1 MGVKLKAIVLGATGL
16 VGQRFISIL
25 SRHPWFEIVALT
37 ASSRSAGFRYGD
49 VVRWVLESQP
59 PSEVLD
65 MRLEPLDPS
74 IIESYR
80 PDIVFSA
87 LPSEVYDVE
96 LELARRG
103 LPVVSNSSPLRLEP
117 DIPLLNPEVNAD
129 HIEVLDVQRERRGWR
144 GFIVKVPNCTTAI
157 LTLSLKPI
165 HDEFGVR
172 RVVVSTMQAISG
184 AGLTGL
190 PAMLI
195 QDNVIPY
202 IEGEEEKV
210 ERETLKIM
218 GEVSSDGIR
227 FNSEI
232 AVTASCHR
240 VPVLEGHMEAVFVET
255 KTKASV
261 DDVIKAMEEFRGN
274 KIRGLNLPS
283 APAKPIVVRR
293 EKDRPQTRLD
303 RMEGNGMSVVVGRVR
318 EDKVVNGIKYI
329 VLGHNTIRGA
339 AGTGVL
345 IAELL
350 AYRKLVPL

>member
-1 MGVKLKAIVLGATGL
+1 VKYRALVLGATGV
-16 VGQRFISIL
+16 VGQRFVSLL
-25 SRHPWFEIVALT
+25 SRHPWFELVALV
-37 ASSRSAGFRYGD
+37 ASSRSAGQTYGD
-49 VVRWVLESQP
+49 TVKWVIEDRIPEDVAS
-59 PSEVLD
+59 
-65 MRLEPLDPS
+65 MKLEPLDLNV
-74 IIESYR
+74 IESYK
-80 PDIVFSA
+80 PDVVFSA

-96 LELARRG
+96 VELAKKG
-103 LPVVSNSSPLRLEP
+103 FTVVSNSSPMRLEP

-129 HIEVLDVQRERRGWR
+129 HVEVVEVQRERRGWR

-165 HDEFGVR
+165 LDEFGVR
-172 RVVVSTMQAISG
+172 RVIVSTMQAISG

-210 ERETLKIM
+210 ENETLKIL
-218 GEVSSDGIR
+218 GKPSRDGVKPAEIKVS
-227 FNSEI
+227 
-232 AVTASCHR
+232 ASCHR

-255 KTKASV
+255 IAKLSV
-261 DDVIKAMEEFRGN
+261 DDVVKAMEEFRGN
-274 KIRGLNLPS
+274 KLRGLNLPT
-283 APAKPIVVRR
+283 APPKPIVVRR

-303 RMEGNGMSVVVGRVR
+303 RMEGKGMAVVVGRIRV
-318 EDKVVNGIKYI
+318 DNVIGGVKYI

-350 AYRKLVPL
+350 AAKNMIPV